1 MGTGIEEMALNKT
14 TALLRLLVGVLL
26 VLVPLAVAVPALAD
40 TLTPKA
46 AMRAMTQAGYSG
58 VGGVTHDLNFYYAAA
73 VDAKRR
79 RVRVTVDDQTGKIVA
94 VVPLRGSG
102 AALPAGTSLRPM
114 APLQKVEIK
123 PVPRI
128 VPLNRPPP
136 ALRTPGRYA
145 YPLNS
150 NGQLT
155 PGWCRY
161 RQIAPGC

>member
-1 MGTGIEEMALNKT
+1 MALSKT
-14 TALLRLLVGVLL
+14 TALSRLLAGAFLALATL
-26 VLVPLAVAVPALAD
+26 VVAVPALAD

-46 AMRAMTQAGYSG
+46 AIRVMTQAGYSG
-58 VGGVTHDLNFYYAAA
+58 IGGVTHDLNLYYAAA

-79 RVRVTVDDQTGKIVA
+79 RVRVTVDDQSGKIVA

-102 AALPAGTSLRPM
+102 AALPASQALRPM
-114 APLQKVEIK
+114 PPLQKTEIK

-128 VPLNRPPP
+128 VPLTVPPP

-150 NGQLT
+150 RGQLT